1 MTMKRKLIASNS
13 LPMAIAMSG
22 MLLLGAWSVQ
32 SCVDKE
38 DNILTGQPE
47 WLGNSI
53 YERLEND
60 PDGQKYTTL
69 LRLVDDLGQKEVLAH
84 TGSKTIFAADDDAF
98 DRWFQSNTWGVR
110 SYDELT
116 QSQKSLLFNT
126 CMVNNAYL
134 IELLSN
140 KAAESSSELP
150 TKGGSMRRLTAAT
163 IYDTVSYLNPADMP
177 AVAKGWQN
185 LQAKGKTVR
194 MFRDATARPII
205 HLLPE
210 YMRVNGF
217 TNDDVEILTN
227 HHSHNV
233 NVSWVNG
240 VEVTKENVTCKN
252 GYIHKIA
259 DVMEPVDN
267 MAEILR
273 KHPDTMKRWSELL
286 DRFSAPYPA
295 TLYQSPSTNEGRTIQ
310 QDFTRLYN
318 ETDTAYV
325 LRYFSLRSMGGNAN
339 NTLPDGETETPGNL
353 SFDPGWNQ
361 YIYKGQDV
369 DYRND
374 AGAMLVPTTEAL
386 DAWFNSG
393 DGQDIKDKYGTW
405 DNVPED
411 ILVDLLNNCLL
422 DNFAGTVPSKF
433 NTIVDDA
440 QMSMNVK
447 PTDIKACYMGCN
459 GMVYLTDQVFAPSSF
474 KSVAFPAKIN
484 ADKFSISS
492 WVIERLGSDVVNES
506 SSITNEFCPYKSIL
520 SSMESYYSLLLPSN
534 ESFRFIDP
542 TLYGSPAP
550 MLYELYYNTDDGA
563 VLKTRVKA
571 RRYQMNETSPGVFE
585 RESSY
590 ADVPL
595 SVLRNRLEDFLN
607 QLIIEEPLNSGQEFY
622 LTRAGTM
629 VRIKNPDATDGT
641 MTVEGGYQ
649 LEGNNPITED
659 GAPNA
664 AYVSPIP
671 VTKVFDKSGSG
682 NGKSYQMDA
691 ALPMCSSHS
700 LNSMLK
706 TDPANCSKFL
716 ELIDQADLLTETQT
730 VNING
735 TEVDLKPNNKH
746 SNFKLFD
753 NYNYTVY
760 VPSNSAIQ
768 RLQDLGFLPKV
779 EDLDQS
785 ANYSDD
791 KQRDKAETWIKKRIT
806 DFVRYHV
813 QDNSVAIGGRKLT
826 DQDYESYMVNPAN
839 YRFYPLRVNAN
850 ATELKVRGQWIL
862 DDAGVALPTYDAS
875 GNTVDG
881 RDLSVD
887 TASGFY
893 NKMVREFWNQGASQT
908 STSKLI
914 YSSSAAVVHL
924 LKDGCL
930 LYSDTQL
937 QDWKTALNTYM
948 NQ

>member
-1 MTMKRKLIASNS
+1 MTMKRKLIASNK
-13 LPMAIAMSG
+13 LPMAFAMSG

-53 YERLEND
+53 YERLSND

-69 LRLVDDLGQKEVLAH
+69 LRLVDDLGQKEVLSH

-98 DRWFQSNTWGVR
+98 DRWFQSNSWGAR
-110 SYDELT
+110 SYEELT
-116 QSQKSLLFNT
+116 PAQKSLLFNT

-140 KAAESSSELP
+140 KAAENSSELP

-163 IYDTVSYLNPADMP
+163 IYDTVSYLNPAEMP
-177 AVAKGWQN
+177 AVAKGWQA

-217 TNDDVEILTN
+217 TNDDVKILTN
-227 HHSHNV
+227 GQSQTV

-273 KHPDTMKRWSELL
+273 KHPSTMKRWSQLL

-295 TLYQSPSTNEGRTIQ
+295 TLYQSPSTNEGRTVQ

-339 NTLPDGETETPGNL
+339 NKMPDGETETPGNL

-361 YIYKGQDV
+361 YIYSGQDV

-374 AGAMLVPTTEAL
+374 AGAMLVPKTDVLEE
-386 DAWFNSG
+386 WFNSG
-393 DGQDIKDKYGTW
+393 AGKDIKDKYGSW

-411 ILVDLLNNCLL
+411 ILLDLINNCLL

-447 PTDIKACYMGCN
+447 PEDIEACYMGCN
-459 GMVYLTDQVFAPSSF
+459 GMVYLTKKVFAPSSF
-474 KSVAFPAKIN
+474 RSVAFPAKIN
-484 ADKFSISS
+484 ADKFSVST
-492 WVIERLGSDVVNES
+492 WVIERLGSDIVNES
-506 SSITNEFCPYKSIL
+506 SSIANEYGPYKSIL

-542 TLYGSPAP
+542 TLYGSPTP
-550 MLYELYYNTDDGA
+550 MLYELYYNTADDA
-563 VLKTRVKA
+563 IMKTRVKA
-571 RRYQMNETSPGVFE
+571 RRYQMNQTSPGVYE

-595 SVLRNRLEDFLN
+595 SVLRNRLDDILN
-607 QLIIEEPLNSGQEFY
+607 QLIIEEPLKAGQEFY

-629 VRIKNPDATDGT
+629 VRIKNVDATDGS
-641 MTVEGGYQ
+641 MTIEGGYQ
-649 LEGNNPITED
+649 MEGNNPITED

-671 VTKVFDKSGSG
+671 VTHIFDKTDGG

-691 ALPMCSSHS
+691 ALPMCSSYS
-700 LNSMLK
+700 LSSMLK
-706 TDPANCSKFL
+706 TNSDCSKFL
-716 ELIDQADLLTETQT
+716 ELIDEAGLLTETQT
-730 VNING
+730 VTING
-735 TEVDLKPNNKH
+735 AEVDLKPNNKH
-746 SNFKLFD
+746 TNFSLFD

-760 VPSNSAIQ
+760 VPSNAAIQ
-768 RLQDLGFLPKV
+768 KLQDLGYLPKV

-791 KQRDKAETWIKKRIT
+791 KERDKAEKWIAKRIT

-813 QDNSVAIGGRKLT
+813 QDNSVAIGGRLLS

-839 YRFYPLRVNAN
+839 YRFYPLRINSN

-862 DDAGVALPTYDAS
+862 DDSGVAQPAYDAS
-875 GNTVDG
+875 GNPVDG
-881 RDLSVD
+881 RDISVD

-930 LYSDTQL
+930 LYSDSQL